1 MAARVTEIES
11 WTAGRDLPDDSADA
25 IVAWWSGFRAEADPE
40 TADRAGPGTRRPG
53 AAAGD
58 DGRQVELR
66 EAERILRN
74 GGRLLIVHDYG
85 RDDVSGLRGDLP
97 ESSSWSRRDGWFLQS
112 GFRIR
117 VVHTS
122 WSFDTMDE
130 IRAFVEE
137 AFGTVGGAI
146 VASLTRPRLS
156 YNVAVYHRIKG
167 GS

>member
-1 MAARVTEIES
+1 MSARVTEIES
-11 WTAGRDLPDDSADA
+11 WAAGRNLPDDSADA
-25 IVAWWSGFRAEADPE
+25 IVAWWSGFRAGTDLEVAGRAEAE
-40 TADRAGPGTRRPG
+40 RSRP
-53 AAAGD
+53 AAGD
-58 DGRQVELR
+58 ERQGELR

-97 ESSSWSRRDGWFLQS
+97 EYSSWSRRDGWFLQS

-122 WSFDTMDE
+122 WTFDTMDE
-130 IRAFVEE
+130 IRTFVEE

-146 VASLTRPRLS
+146 LASLTRPRLS

-167 GS
+167 GP